1 MSNREQ
7 RKKFASASAAAGVSG
22 AAPGLSRRAALGQG
36 ADPETYRKEEVQ
48 ALLES
53 AAYFSIFN
61 APNPANPNEPVL
73 LIPGVQFLMTA
84 VYVNEE
90 LHRFEFTNQAPTAT
104 TGFQSFKTIGEPVA
118 NVHIRFTPIPW
129 DFEAAPGKCPPTT
142 LLIPFISQRVAMLE
156 GQLVFKDNLK
166 SGFKAFGTA
175 RTFPTTVRGKS
186 QLRVGAAIE
195 ILEGKGRFEGLTG
208 AFVINGYIEPPNGL
222 ALNLMVRIIDPKG
235 KLQAR
240 PGTPFVP
247 IQPIPDPD
255 PNAAFLVF
263 LGEPDPERPITLN
276 RSSDG
281 QLISANIYE
290 RLRLAN
296 ILFDLT
302 TPEDLRSRTTAGPI
316 VGTRSSTL
324 YFYTDPADP
333 APVSPVQDVGG
344 VFTFFDSQGKVVGT
358 LNADMVEGRV
368 FATELSDAPRPV
380 LRLTGFGPFTS
391 GTGQFKDASGMMSI
405 NGVVSLFPHAVSR
418 LYVLRIEDS
427 DHKFRGLVKSLQ
439 S

>member
-1 MSNREQ
+1 MSNRMQYE
-7 RKKFASASAAAGVSG
+7 KFAQAGALARSG
-22 AAPGLSRRAALGQG
+22 PSLAGPVTYAPG
-36 ADPETYRKEEVQ
+36 ADAETYRSEEVQ
-48 ALLES
+48 TLLES

-73 LIPGVQFLMTA
+73 LIPGLNFLMTA

-90 LHRFEFTNQAPTAT
+90 LHRFEFTNQTPTAT
-104 TGFQSFKTIGEPVA
+104 NGFRTSKTIGEPVA
-118 NVHIRFTPIPW
+118 DVHIRFTPIPW
-129 DFEAAPGKCPPTT
+129 NFEAAPGKCPPTT

-156 GQLVFKDNLK
+156 GQLVFKDSLK

-175 RTFPTTVRGKS
+175 RTFPVSVRGKN

-208 AFVINGYIEPPNGL
+208 AFVINGYIEPPHGL

-235 KLQAR
+235 TLQAHA
-240 PGTPFVP
+240 PPPFTP

-255 PNAAFLVF
+255 PSAAFLVF

-276 RSSDG
+276 RSPDG
-281 QLISANIYE
+281 RVVSANIYE

-296 ILFDLT
+296 VLFDLT
-302 TPEDLRSRTTAGPI
+302 TPVDLRSQTTQGPI

-324 YFYTDPADP
+324 YFYTDPANP
-333 APVSPVQDVGG
+333 APVSPAQDINGA
-344 VFTFFDSQGKVVGT
+344 FTFFDPQRRVIGT
-358 LNADMVEGRV
+358 LNANMVEGRA
-368 FATELSDAPRPV
+368 FATELSEAPKPI
-380 LRLTGFGPFTS
+380 LRLTGFGPFIS
-391 GTGQFKDASGMMSI
+391 GTGQFANASGMMSI
-405 NGVVSLFPHAVSR
+405 NGVLSLFPRALSR

-427 DHKFRGLVKSLQ
+427 DGKFQPIVNSLR